1 MENIGSLFFEL
12 SNDERMMILYNL
24 DKKSMRLSQL
34 VKKQEMTPTEA
45 SRHLQRLTDIDLIV
59 KDADNFYKITPYGR
73 LVLSVIPS
81 LSFLF
86 ENRLYFKEHDTS
98 VIPQDFIARFG
109 ELSEYTYSVDTIS
122 NFAHHEQISKEAEE
136 FCWTV
141 ADQFHWSAPRIVNER
156 VKEGI
161 DFRSVLPEN
170 LVPPVGFK
178 PAEGVK
184 RRVYP
189 NLNVCAI
196 ASDKEAVFGLPY
208 LNGRMDYAQFFSK
221 DPRFIKWCKD
231 LCAYFWDRGKPMT
244 FTFPDNS

>member
-1 MENIGSLFFEL
+1 
-12 SNDERMMILYNL
+12 
-24 DKKSMRLSQL
+24 
-34 VKKQEMTPTEA
+34 
-45 SRHLQRLTDIDLIV
+45 
-59 KDADNFYKITPYGR
+59 
-73 LVLSVIPS
+73 VIPP
-81 LSFLF
+81 
-86 ENRLYFKEHDTS
+86 E
-98 VIPQDFIARFG
+98 FIARFG
-109 ELSEYTYSVDTIS
+109 ELSEYTYSMDTIS

-136 FCWTV
+136 FCWTA
-141 ADQFHWSAPRIVNER
+141 ADQFHWSAPRIVTGR

-189 NLNVCAI
+189 NLNVVAI

-221 DPRFIKWCKD
+221 DPKFIKWCKD
-231 LCAYFWDRGKPMT
+231 LFVYFWERGKPMT
-244 FTFPDNS
+244 FPFPENS